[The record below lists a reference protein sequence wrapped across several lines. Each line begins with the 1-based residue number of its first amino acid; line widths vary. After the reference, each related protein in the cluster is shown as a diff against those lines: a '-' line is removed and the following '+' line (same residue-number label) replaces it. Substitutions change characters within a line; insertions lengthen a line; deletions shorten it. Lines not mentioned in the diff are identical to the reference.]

1 MSAVIDK
8 NDKIWNIFV
17 GYTQLIDA
25 KATSAGIDIY
35 GTEQKAS
42 LALGLTNAHMKDHIV
57 CQMKKM
63 EKQNTRQQRSKQF
76 LSGNIDA

>member
-35 GTEQKAS
+35 GTEQRTTI
-42 LALGLTNAHMKDHIV
+42 ALGLTKAHMTEHLVCKLKDL
-57 CQMKKM
+57 
-63 EKQNTRQQRSKQF
+63 EKQQASQNRFER
-76 LSGNIDA
+76 NIK